1 MNTSLFIL
9 SLAIAVAGP
18 WLAVT
23 YLRPILLKVLR
34 SLCNAEAS
42 AEFWLR
48 CTYLLA
54 LCGTLLLMLTFGQFD
69 AQNSTV
75 ETLRRS
81 LWLVFAGVFV
91 SVTIIART
99 IWAQVRDTLNATTPT
114 PAPASAKTPVAAD
127 SVQLPAVAALE
138 SA

>member
-9 SLAIAVAGP
+9 SLVIAVAGP
-18 WLAVT
+18 LLAVT

-34 SLCNAEAS
+34 TLCDAEAG

-54 LCGTLLLMLTFGQFD
+54 LCGTLLLMLTFGEFD
-69 AQNSTV
+69 EQTSTV

-91 SVTIIART
+91 SVTIIARNVWSQIRPAINT
-99 IWAQVRDTLNATTPT
+99 PSGAAAESAQSPAT
-114 PAPASAKTPVAAD
+114 AK
-127 SVQLPAVAALE
+127 LE

>member
-1 MNTSLFIL
+1 MNTSLFLL

-18 WLAVT
+18 LLAVT

-34 SLCNAEAS
+34 SLCDAEAG

-54 LCGTLLLMLTFGQFD
+54 LCGTLLLMLTFGEFD
-69 AQNSTV
+69 AQTSTV

-91 SVTIIART
+91 SVTIIARNV
-99 IWAQVRDTLNATTPT
+99 WSQVRLVINART
-114 PAPASAKTPVAAD
+114 PAVTAA
-127 SVQLPAVAALE
+127 AAE
-138 SA
+138 ST

>member
-1 MNTSLFIL
+1 MNTSLFLL

-18 WLAVT
+18 LLAVT

-34 SLCNAEAS
+34 SLCDAEAG

-54 LCGTLLLMLTFGQFD
+54 LCGTLLLMLTFGEFD
-69 AQNSTV
+69 GQTSTV

-91 SVTIIART
+91 SVTIIARNV
-99 IWAQVRDTLNATTPT
+99 WSQVRLVINART
-114 PAPASAKTPVAAD
+114 PATAASAA
-127 SVQLPAVAALE
+127 E
-138 SA
+138 ST

>member
-1 MNTSLFIL
+1 MNTSLFLL

-18 WLAVT
+18 LLAVT

-34 SLCNAEAS
+34 SLCDAEAG

-54 LCGTLLLMLTFGQFD
+54 LCGTLLLMLTFGEFD
-69 AQNSTV
+69 AQTSTV

-91 SVTIIART
+91 SVTIIARNV
-99 IWAQVRDTLNATTPT
+99 WSQVRLVINART
-114 PAPASAKTPVAAD
+114 PAVTA
-127 SVQLPAVAALE
+127 AVAE
-138 SA
+138 ST

>member
-1 MNTSLFIL
+1 MNTSLFIV

-18 WLAVT
+18 LLAVT
-23 YLRPILLKVLR
+23 YLRPILLRVLR
-34 SLCNAEAS
+34 SLCEAEAS

-54 LCGTLLLMLTFGQFD
+54 LCGTLLLMLTFGEFGEQT
-69 AQNSTV
+69 STV

-91 SVTIIART
+91 SVTIIANNVWSQIRPTINPPART
-99 IWAQVRDTLNATTPT
+99 AV
-114 PAPASAKTPVAAD
+114 ASAQP
-127 SVQLPAVAALE
+127 PAITSLE